1 MYSLDGMIEYIST
14 GRRAM
19 SWATPTS
26 RLSEY
31 MYSGRRMR
39 PARTSQASSGRQA
52 RNAQAGRSC
61 HWWSDFS
68 DGEAFSCTVADQRGL
83 MRQSACSA
91 ARLSA
96 LKVPLLSI
104 QRR

>member
-1 MYSLDGMIEYIST
+1 MIEYIST